1 MSARYAGTFYSRRL
15 VVVSSDNDI
24 FDCDNLPPSDPP
36 EDDEDDEPMLA
47 DAMDSDRNPFLTSDD
62 IPFDHSIF
70 PSSEDV
76 PLALVL
82 RGHDYSP
89 RRLRS
94 SSLPTTNQ
102 ARTAMAPSD
111 HDIMFTPNTERKHR
125 RTLITQKRLET
136 FSHPVH
142 LATSTY
148 KQRKYRYPNIQG
160 HGVEPKLKSF
170 QQSLRSNERKTM
182 NFNKQS

>member
-1 MSARYAGTFYSRRL
+1 MAETFFLPPLHSMSARYAGSFYSRRL

-36 EDDEDDEPMLA
+36 EEDEDDEPMLV
-47 DAMDSDRNPFLTSDD
+47 DTLDSDRNPFLTLDD
-62 IPFDHSIF
+62 IPFDNTFF

-82 RGHDYSP
+82 RGHDYFP

-94 SSLPTTNQ
+94 SSLPTPTQ
-102 ARTAMAPSD
+102 ARTALASSD
-111 HDIMFTPNTERKHR
+111 HDIIFTPNTERKHR

-136 FSHPVH
+136 FS
-142 LATSTY
+142 
-148 KQRKYRYPNIQG
+148 
-160 HGVEPKLKSF
+160 
-170 QQSLRSNERKTM
+170 
-182 NFNKQS
+182 